1 MAKIYI
7 LTFVD
12 LNNVGYN
19 PKDVEVFKT
28 REAAVSRMVEDYKSK
43 GGEDIGTEP
52 DYLNYCDGYS
62 YAYTEGGYY
71 WDIFEK
77 EIEL

>member
-1 MAKIYI
+1 MKIYI

-28 REAAVSRMVEDYKSK
+28 REEAVKRMIDDYKSK
-43 GGEDIGTEP
+43 GGGRRHRHRTG
-52 DYLNYCDGYS
+52 L
-62 YAYTEGGYY
+62 
-71 WDIFEK
+71 FQ
-77 EIEL
+77 LL

>member
-1 MAKIYI
+1 MKIYI

-19 PKDVEVFKT
+19 PKGVEVFKT
-28 REAAVSRMVEDYKSK
+28 REEAVKRMVDAFKAK
-43 GGEDIGTEP
+43 GGKNINTATMID
-52 DYLNYCDGYS
+52 DNCDNYS
-62 YAYTEGGYY
+62 YAYIFGEYY

-77 EIEL
+77 EI